1 MVQEPEWT
9 IVFYT
14 DEKGNSPVEDFLKGL
29 DAKTRA
35 RFIWSLEQLRV
46 RNVQAREP
54 LVKHVEGKIWEL
66 RRASNGMIYRL
77 LYFFFTGRNIV
88 LVHGFQKKG
97 QKTPRREIE
106 VANVRMDDFVKR
118 AGGE

>member
-1 MVQEPEWT
+1 M
-9 IVFYT
+9 
-14 DEKGNSPVEDFLKGL
+14 
-29 DAKTRA
+29 
-35 RFIWSLEQLRV
+35 
-46 RNVQAREP
+46 
-54 LVKHVEGKIWEL
+54 VKHVEGKIWEL